1 MGGYCEDDDRK
12 NCRKLQIQM
21 AFPLEAQSLVNPME
35 HRRRLTS
42 PMHHQVKLT
51 KILKK
56 HFRFWK

>member
-42 PMHHQVKLT
+42 PMHHQVKL
-51 KILKK
+51 ILEMI
-56 HFRFWK
+56 